1 MLARVRHRLP
11 ADVLLL
17 ATVLFWSFNF
27 TVVKYAL
34 THGWE
39 PLSYS
44 SIRFAIGAVLFSALT
59 IGREGTLRVSRRH
72 VPLMIG
78 AAGLGIWL
86 NQLSFTY
93 SVRLTTAA
101 TVALMFGTL
110 PNVVALVAQAARIER
125 LRLRHWLAT
134 IISFSGVALVA
145 LGSSGGLRGD
155 LGGILLGLAASATW
169 ALYSVAVGPLMQRY
183 SPYRISAIM
192 LLVGS
197 VPLVLSAVGQ
207 LAAQDWQALGGLAW
221 AAFVYS
227 LFFSLVFTNVMWFTA
242 IDRVGAA
249 RASLYANLQPFLGAF
264 FALVVLSEE
273 MGALQFAG
281 GLVIGAGILIARLA
295 RPPAPSPD

>member
-1 MLARVRHRLP
+1 
-11 ADVLLL
+11 VLLL
-17 ATVLFWSFNF
+17 ATVVFWSFNF

-34 THGWE
+34 THGWQ

-44 SIRFAIGAVLFSALT
+44 SVRFAVGAVLFST
-59 IGREGTLRVSRRH
+59 FTWRREGALHVRRSDIA
-72 VPLMIG
+72 LMLG
-78 AAGLGIWL
+78 AAVAGIWL
-86 NQLSFTY
+86 NQLSFSY
-93 SVRLTTAA
+93 AVRLTTAA

-110 PNVVALVAQAARIER
+110 PIFVALISQAFGLEH

-134 IISFSGVALVA
+134 VISFAGVALVA
-145 LGSSGGLRGD
+145 LGSSGGIGGD

-169 ALYSVAVGPLMQRY
+169 AAYSVAMGPLMRRY
-183 SPYRISAIM
+183 SPYRISAFM
-192 LLVGS
+192 LVVGS
-197 VPLVLSAVGQ
+197 VPLLASAAGQ
-207 LAAQDWQALGGLAW
+207 IASEDWSELGGLAW

-227 LFFSLVFTNVMWFTA
+227 LFFSLVFTNIMWFTA

-281 GLVIGAGILIARLA
+281 GFVIGAGLLLARLA

>member
-110 PNVVALVAQAARIER
+110 PIFVALVAQVARIER
-125 LRLRHWLAT
+125 LRLRHWVAT